1 MLKIGGIWGKIA
13 KNSDTRYLSF
23 GFDNAFYQF
32 VPQLKG
38 CSLVA
43 FYVKEKNKKSDKAPD
58 YELYIDADGLKNKNK
73 TENIVEF
80 DDVEEENMPF

>member
-1 MLKIGGIWGKIA
+1 M
-13 KNSDTRYLSF
+13 
-23 GFDNAFYQF
+23 
-32 VPQLKG
+32 
-38 CSLVA
+38 A
-43 FYVKEKNKKSDKAPD
+43 FYVKENNKKSDTAPD